1 MTNEVYVELDSL
13 QAAAEGITDLLGEM
27 ATKKVSDIDPA
38 KSAFGHDDLAGT
50 VENFCTRWNIGVQ
63 NLAKDAVG
71 VSDYLV
77 RCVYV
82 YSHTDRTSGAGI
94 DGVLMLPNGPDP
106 AAGQAV

>member
-1 MTNEVYVELDSL
+1 MANDLYVELDQL

-63 NLAKDAVG
+63 NLAKDAAG
-71 VSDYLV
+71 VTDYLT

-82 YSHTDRTSGAGI
+82 YSHTDQSSGADI
-94 DGVLMLPNGPDP
+94 DGVLTLPTDP
-106 AAGQAV
+106 AAGLAVD